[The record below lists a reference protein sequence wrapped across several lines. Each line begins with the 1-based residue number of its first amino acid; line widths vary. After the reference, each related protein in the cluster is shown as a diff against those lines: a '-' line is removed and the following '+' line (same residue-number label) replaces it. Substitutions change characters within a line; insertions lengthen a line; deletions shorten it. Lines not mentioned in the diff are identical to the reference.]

1 MTPSRKAP
9 LPLHA
14 APHAARHAALLLA
27 SLLLPAAA
35 WAQPVGGLSPDA
47 MGLYGGRWSSA
58 CADTAAPTLQVRQDM
73 LIAESGKRRVVG
85 RAPQT
90 AYSFFGNSPP
100 PAGFDVA
107 LIGDVGKAGTA
118 GVMTFLIYRDAR
130 GQSITL
136 DADKPVAGQ
145 LGPDMMKLRY
155 WRCDGATRA
164 APPPVEAAPAAK
176 APPAP
181 TGSPAALVHGPAMQ
195 KAWRNALGPREND
208 RWLVRREGPA
218 PDPQWV
224 TVEGTRYLLHAFCK
238 PHDCHDNNAIAL
250 YDQGSGRIYGLVQR
264 DGRNRLV
271 GAPPPAL
278 APQLD
283 ALWRAQWRQKN

>member
-1 MTPSRKAP
+1 MKTQTKPTATLLAGALLGP
-9 LPLHA
+9 LL
-14 APHAARHAALLLA
+14 AALLC
-27 SLLLPAAA
+27 PAAA
-35 WAQPVGGLSPDA
+35 WSQQAAGPDGLKPDA
-47 MGLYGGRWSSA
+47 MNLYGGRWSTA
-58 CADTAAPTLQVRQDM
+58 CADAGAPTLQVRQDM

-107 LIGDVGKAGTA
+107 LIGDAGKAGA
-118 GVMTFLIYRDAR
+118 MTFLVYRDGR

-136 DADKPVAGQ
+136 DADKPIAGQ
-145 LGPDMMKLRY
+145 LGPEMMKLRY
-155 WRCDGATRA
+155 WRCDGAARA
-164 APPPVEAAPAAK
+164 APPPAEAPAAK
-176 APPAP
+176 VPPPP
-181 TGSPAALVHGPAMQ
+181 TGSPAALAQGPAMQ
-195 KAWRNALGPREND
+195 KAWRTALGPREND

-218 PDPQWV
+218 PEPQWV
-224 TVEGTRYLLHAFCK
+224 TVDGTRYLLHAFCK
-238 PHDCHDNNAIAL
+238 PHDCYDNNAIAL

-271 GAPPPAL
+271 GAPPAAL

-283 ALWRAQWRQKN
+283 KLWREQWRKKS

>member
-1 MTPSRKAP
+1 MTTQKRHPPTFATGALLSA
-9 LPLHA
+9 LLATLLCA
-14 APHAARHAALLLA
+14 APG
-27 SLLLPAAA
+27 AA
-35 WAQPVGGLSPDA
+35 WSQQPAGLAPDA
-47 MGLYGGRWSSA
+47 MALYGGRWSTA
-58 CADTAAPTLQVRQDM
+58 CADNAAPTLQVRQDA

-85 RAPQT
+85 RTPQT

-107 LIGDVGKAGTA
+107 LMSDVDKAGA
-118 GVMTFLIYRDAR
+118 MTFLVYRDAR
-130 GQSITL
+130 GQSVTL

-145 LGPDMMKLRY
+145 LGAELMKLRY
-155 WRCDGATRA
+155 WRCDGAARA
-164 APPPVEAAPAAK
+164 APPPAEAAPAAK
-176 APPAP
+176 LPPPP
-181 TGSPAALVHGPAMQ
+181 TGSPAALAQGPAMQ

-218 PDPQWV
+218 PEPQWV

-238 PHDCHDNNAIAL
+238 PHDCHDNNAVAL

-271 GAPPPAL
+271 GAPPPAMG
-278 APQLD
+278 PQLEK
-283 ALWRAQWRQKN
+283 LWREQWRQKN